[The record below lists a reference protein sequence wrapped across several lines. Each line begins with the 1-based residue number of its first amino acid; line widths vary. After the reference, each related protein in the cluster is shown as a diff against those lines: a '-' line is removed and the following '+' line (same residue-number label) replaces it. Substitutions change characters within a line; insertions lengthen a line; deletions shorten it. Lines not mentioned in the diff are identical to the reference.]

1 MGEGQ
6 GRRGRVVI
14 DQWLRQPKE
23 RLLMPLARGPLRGVS
38 PTMLTLAACALGLLG
53 AGAASQR
60 AYPLALGLWLANR
73 ALDGL
78 DGTVARAQGKQ
89 TDFGGYLDIV
99 LDTVVYAALP
109 FGLALGV
116 DTRVG
121 YLCLALLIGSFY
133 INGVSWLYQSALL
146 EKYRRGA
153 AARGELTTLTIPT
166 GLVEGTETVVF
177 YCLFI
182 IFPGALPALF
192 GAMAG
197 LVTITIAQRLWWA
210 ATIGVPG
217 GHDAH

>member
-1 MGEGQ
+1 VSRPAKTGVADEGA
-6 GRRGRVVI
+6 VI
-14 DQWLRQPKE
+14 DRWLRQPKE
-23 RLLMPLARGPLRGVS
+23 RLLVPLARGPLRGVS
-38 PTMLTLAACALGLLG
+38 PTMLTVAACALGLLG
-53 AGAASQR
+53 AVAAAQR

-109 FGLALGV
+109 LGLALGV

-133 INGVSWLYQSALL
+133 INAVSWLYQSALL
-146 EKYRRGA
+146 EKFQRGA
-153 AARGELTTLTIPT
+153 LTTLTIPT
-166 GLVEGTETVVF
+166 GLVEGTETVAF

-197 LVTITIAQRLWWA
+197 LVAITVAQRLWWA
-210 ATIGVPG
+210 TTLGIPG
-217 GHDAH
+217 GHDA